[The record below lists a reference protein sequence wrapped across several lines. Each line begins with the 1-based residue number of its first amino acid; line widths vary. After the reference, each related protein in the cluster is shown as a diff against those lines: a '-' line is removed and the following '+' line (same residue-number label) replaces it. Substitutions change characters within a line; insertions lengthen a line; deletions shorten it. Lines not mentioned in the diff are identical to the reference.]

1 MGESMGKMPKT
12 RQEALDSGSTHYYT
26 GKRCI
31 HGHLSPRFTSSRAC
45 KECINHRNL
54 ERTKNGYWKEY
65 GDHSYRDKKR
75 QYAKSHYRKNKD
87 MYEVRGLRRR
97 QVIRRAS
104 VYTPE
109 GHKQVKLKYLEAQ
122 RLSLE
127 TGVEYVVDHII
138 PLQHPLVSGLHND
151 ANTQVITAEE
161 NRVKGNSFSIED
173 V

>member
-1 MGESMGKMPKT
+1 MERMPKT
-12 RQEALDSGSTHYYT
+12 RQEALSHGSTHYYT

-45 KECINHRNL
+45 KQCIDERNIA
-54 ERTKNGYWKEY
+54 RTRHGYWKQY
-65 GDHSYRDKKR
+65 GDDRYREKKR
-75 QYAKSHYRKNKD
+75 QYAKSHYRKNRG
-87 MYEVRGLRRR
+87 MYEVRGLKRR

-104 VYTPE
+104 VYTPD
-109 GHKQVKLKYLEAQ
+109 GHKRVKLKYLEAQ

-138 PLQHPLVSGLHND
+138 PLQHPDVCGLHND

-161 NRVKGNSFSIED
+161 NRVKGNSFMTED
-173 V
+173 D

>member
-1 MGESMGKMPKT
+1 MEKDLPKT
-12 RQEALDSGSTHYYT
+12 RNAAIAAGTTYYYT

-45 KECINHRNL
+45 KECIYHRNR
-54 ERTKNGYWKEY
+54 ERSKEGYWKEY
-65 GDHSYRDKKR
+65 GDHQYRERKR
-75 QYAKSHYRKNKD
+75 KYAKSHYRKNKE

-97 QVIRRAS
+97 QIIKRAS

-109 GHKQVKLKYLEAQ
+109 GHRRVKLKYLEAQ

-138 PLQHPLVSGLHND
+138 PLQHPDVSGLHND

-161 NRVKGNSFSIED
+161 NRVKGNSFMIED
-173 V
+173 D

>member
-1 MGESMGKMPKT
+1 MERMPKT
-12 RQEALDSGSTHYYT
+12 RQEALSLGSTYYYT

-45 KECINHRNL
+45 KQCIDERNIA
-54 ERTKNGYWKEY
+54 RTRHGYWKQY
-65 GDHSYRDKKR
+65 GDDRYREKKR
-75 QYAKSHYRKNKD
+75 QYAKSHYRKNRD
-87 MYEVRGLRRR
+87 MYEVRGLKRR

-104 VYTPE
+104 VYTPD
-109 GHKQVKLKYLEAQ
+109 GHKRVKLKYLEAQ

-138 PLQHPLVSGLHND
+138 PLQHPDVCGLHND

-161 NRVKGNSFSIED
+161 NRVKGNSFMTED
-173 V
+173 D